1 MTTKNDNIM
10 IKIEGDRKKRWEL
23 ECIKRSKPGAKF
35 TMTDLI
41 TTAVEQF
48 LDPKVR
54 IVTTLE
60 ASSPEALQAADIQA
74 LKREATS
81 QIDAAARV
89 TQEEIH
95 ALLNPDDQAA
105 HPIPHV
111 PTDEEIGKRLAEG
124 MAAAGADNLA
134 THSAKVLEKKP
145 RKRMQKVKDS
155 KLAEYLEAV
164 KDLPPPAKSK
174 RRQSKGISS
183 AASSTAEAPTESQSS
198 GDDDW
203 LNV

>member
-60 ASSPEALQAADIQA
+60 ASSPEALQDADIQA

-164 KDLPPPAKSK
+164 KDMPPRK

-183 AASSTAEAPTESQSS
+183 AESSTAAVPTESQSS